1 MTQSSGRASG
11 ASGKAVEVVADRA
24 VVLPPL
30 NAILARDIV
39 SRTRVAKLLAGYRNR
54 PAADIDAIVR
64 TLVQVGELV
73 ADMSEIVELD
83 INPLLADAQ
92 GVIALDARI
101 VVAKAAEPGVARFA
115 IKPYPA
121 ELEETLAW
129 NGRTLLLRPI
139 RPEDGE

>member
-1 MTQSSGRASG
+1 M
-11 ASGKAVEVVADRA
+11 
-24 VVLPPL
+24 
-30 NAILARDIV
+30 
-39 SRTRVAKLLAGYRNR
+39 
-54 PAADIDAIVR
+54 R